1 MASAAHKVDIS
12 WDRRPAGVVV
22 HVVYDNARRLN
33 VLNPPALLDLTEA
46 FLSLAREDDIRVVV
60 FSGAGGKAFIGGA
73 DINHM
78 VTMKSSEDGRA
89 FITLIHKLC
98 QSIRDCP
105 VPVIC
110 RAEGYTLGAGLEVAA
125 ACDMRI
131 AADNAFFGMP
141 EVKVGIP
148 SVVEAALL
156 PRLIGWGRT
165 SRMLLTAENIDAA
178 KAEAWGLVEEVVPL
192 AELDRGR
199 RALRR
204 CHRRS
209 DAALGTGTEASD
221 APLGAPVARRGRA
234 GRHRRP
240 RPIGDR
246 RRAHRAHGRVHQSQ
260 EEVTTMAKTVRVGCH
275 SGFWG
280 DTETAAVQLVR
291 HGNVDYLVSDY
302 LAEVTM
308 SIMAAQKLR
317 NPQAGYATDFV
328 TTVMG
333 PLAREIADRKIKV
346 ITNAGGVNPQAC
358 RDAVLKACEAAGV
371 TLKVAVVLGDDLLP
385 RADELRK
392 LDIREMDTGAEL
404 PAKDRQHE
412 RLSRRVSDRPRAR
425 RRGRR
430 GDHRPL
436 RQLGGHPGR
445 ADPCLRLE
453 HGRP

>member
-12 WDRRPAGVVV
+12 WDRRPAGAVV

-60 FSGAGGKAFIGGA
+60 FTGAGGKAFIGGA

-78 VTMKSSEDGRA
+78 VTMRSSEDGRA

-192 AELDRGR
+192 AELDQ
-199 RALRR
+199 AVER
-204 CHRRS
+204 CVK
-209 DAALGTGTEASD
+209 AIVEAT
-221 APLGAPVARRGRA
+221 PL
-234 GRHRRP
+234 
-240 RPIGDR
+240 
-246 RRAHRAHGRVHQSQ
+246 S
-260 EEVTTMAKTVRVGCH
+260 VR
-275 SGFWG
+275 
-280 DTETAAVQLVR
+280 
-291 HGNVDYLVSDY
+291 
-302 LAEVTM
+302 
-308 SIMAAQKLR
+308 AQKRLMR
-317 NPQAGYATDFV
+317 
-328 TTVMG
+328 
-333 PLAREIADRKIKV
+333 RW
-346 ITNAGGVNPQAC
+346 
-358 RDAVLKACEAAGV
+358 
-371 TLKVAVVLGDDLLP
+371 
-385 RADELRK
+385 
-392 LDIREMDTGAEL
+392 
-404 PAKDRQHE
+404 E
-412 RLSRRVSDRPRAR
+412 RLSLDEAVQAGIDALAQSVTD
-425 RRGRR
+425 G
-430 GDHRPL
+430 
-436 RQLGGHPGR
+436 
-445 ADPCLRLE
+445 E
-453 HGRP
+453 HIERMGAFVNRKRK